1 MLYRSDINRKHQMS
15 DHPINGDLKRPIK
28 QRHDALIEA
37 GRGTRFGDSWT
48 GQRCLAKTRGGSPC
62 QKAAIAGKGRC
73 RLHGGASTGPRTV
86 EGRARIAAANFKHG
100 NRTKERLAENKER
113 AAVNRQIWFM
123 LRTEIALMKA
133 GGYLPKNYRG

>member
-1 MLYRSDINRKHQMS
+1 MS
-15 DHPINGDLKRPIK
+15 DDPMNGDSSTPK
-28 QRHDALIEA
+28 QSKHAALIEA

-73 RLHGGASTGPRTV
+73 RLHGGASTGPRTE

-100 NRTKERLAENKER
+100 NRTKERLAENRER

-123 LRTEIALMKA
+123 LRTQIELMIRD
-133 GGYLPKNYRG
+133 GYLPKDHRR

>member
-1 MLYRSDINRKHQMS
+1 MS
-15 DHPINGDLKRPIK
+15 DHPINGDPK
-28 QRHDALIEA
+28 QTRKHQHAALIEA
-37 GRGTRFGDSWT
+37 GKGTRFGDSWT

-100 NRTKERLAENKER
+100 NRTKERLAENRER
-113 AAVNRQIWFM
+113 AAVNRQIWFA
-123 LRTEIALMKA
+123 LRSQIELMIRD
-133 GGYLPKNYRG
+133 GYLPRNYRR

>member
-1 MLYRSDINRKHQMS
+1 MS
-15 DHPINGDLKRPIK
+15 ENPINGDPKRPIK
-28 QRHDALIEA
+28 HQYAALIEA
-37 GRGTRFGDSWT
+37 GKGTRFGDSWT

-100 NRTKERLAENKER
+100 NRTKERLAENRER
-113 AAVNRQIWFM
+113 AAVNRELWFM

>member
-1 MLYRSDINRKHQMS
+1 MERGLVTRGPAR
-15 DHPINGDLKRPIK
+15 
-28 QRHDALIEA
+28 DALQRREA
-37 GRGTRFGDSWT
+37 AAS
-48 GQRCLAKTRGGSPC
+48 C
-62 QKAAIAGKGRC
+62 QKAALAGKGRC

-100 NRTKERLAENKER
+100 NRTKERLAENRER

-133 GGYLPKNYRG
+133 GGYLPKNYRI

>member
-1 MLYRSDINRKHQMS
+1 MS
-15 DHPINGDLKRPIK
+15 DHPINGGPK
-28 QRHDALIEA
+28 QTRKHQHAALIEA
-37 GRGTRFGDSWT
+37 GKGTRFGDSWT
-48 GQRCLAKTRGGSPC
+48 GQRCLAKTRGGPPC

-86 EGRARIAAANFKHG
+86 EGRSRIAAANYKHG
-100 NRTKERLAENKER
+100 NRTKERLAENKEQ

-133 GGYLPKNYRG
+133 GGYLPKNYRA

>member
-1 MLYRSDINRKHQMS
+1 M
-15 DHPINGDLKRPIK
+15 NGDNGTPRESK
-28 QRHDALIEA
+28 HAALIEA

-48 GQRCLAKTRGGSPC
+48 GQRCLAKTRRGSSC

-100 NRTKERLAENKER
+100 NRTKERLAENKALAQSNREIWAAFR
-113 AAVNRQIWFM
+113 AEV
-123 LRTEIALMKA
+123 ALMKA
-133 GGYLPKNYRG
+133 GGYLPKGWSPWA

>member
-1 MLYRSDINRKHQMS
+1 MS
-15 DHPINGDLKRPIK
+15 DDPMNGGNNTSK
-28 QRHDALIEA
+28 QSSHAALIEA

-100 NRTKERLAENKER
+100 NRTKERLAEDKER

>member
-1 MLYRSDINRKHQMS
+1 M
-15 DHPINGDLKRPIK
+15 NGDNGTPRESK
-28 QRHDALIEA
+28 HAALIEV

-100 NRTKERLAENKER
+100 NRTKERLAENKALAQSNREIWAAFR
-113 AAVNRQIWFM
+113 AEV
-123 LRTEIALMKA
+123 ALMKA
-133 GGYLPKNYRG
+133 GGYLPKGWSPWA

>member
-1 MLYRSDINRKHQMS
+1 MS
-15 DHPINGDLKRPIK
+15 DHPINGDPK
-28 QRHDALIEA
+28 QTRKHQHAALIEA
-37 GRGTRFGDSWT
+37 GKGTRFGDSWT

-86 EGRARIAAANFKHG
+86 EGRVRIAAAHYKHG

-113 AAVNRQIWFM
+113 AAGNREIWFA
-123 LRTEIALMKA
+123 LRTQIELMIRD
-133 GGYLPKNYRG
+133 GYLPRNYRA